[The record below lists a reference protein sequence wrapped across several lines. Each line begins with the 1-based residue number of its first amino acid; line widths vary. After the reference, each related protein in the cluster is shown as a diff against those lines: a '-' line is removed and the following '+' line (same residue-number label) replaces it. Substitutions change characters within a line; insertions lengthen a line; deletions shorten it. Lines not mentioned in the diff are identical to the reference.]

1 MSEFPLDSEEER
13 MSLQDRLMADLKA
26 ALRDKDETRKNAIR
40 MALAA
45 LKNARVD
52 KNADLTEEEV
62 IAVLA
67 KEVKQRRETLEEFEK
82 VGRDDVVAAESAA
95 IEILQGYMPQMLS
108 EDEIAGLAH
117 RAIAET
123 GASGP
128 KQMGQVMRV
137 LMPQVQGRADGRKVS
152 EIVRSLLS

>member
-1 MSEFPLDSEEER
+1 
-13 MSLQDRLMADLKA
+13 MSLQDRLMADLKG
-26 ALRDKDETRKNAIR
+26 ALRDRDETRKNAIR

-52 KNADLTEEEV
+52 KNADLTEEEM

-67 KEVKQRRETLEEFEK
+67 KEVKQRRETLEGFEK
-82 VGRDDVVAAESAA
+82 VGRDDVVAAESVA
-95 IEILQGYMPQMLS
+95 IEILQSYMPRMLS
-108 EDEIAGLAH
+108 EDEIAGLA
-117 RAIAET
+117 RKAIAKT

-137 LMPQVQGRADGRKVS
+137 LMPQVQGRAEGRKVS
-152 EIVRSLLS
+152 EIVRNLLSKAAS